1 MEDGVN
7 PQGNSTGALTLDQGA
22 ELMANL
28 VNPKTEEAANTKP
41 QADAAEPDQANE
53 RDETEQV
60 LENEQD
66 EAEPEGE
73 ADEPDAS
80 DSDDEPEVEEPEQPQ
95 KIRLKDGTEVTLEEV
110 NNGFMRD
117 ADYRQKTM
125 ALATE
130 KKEVA
135 GLRTDLTQKAQF
147 FEQNAEFAIQLAM
160 AHLPQQPD
168 QSLIQTDP
176 IGFLQQKAFYDQ
188 RIAELQQLHEAKQA
202 SEQQRIG
209 QENEARRERLVSEL
223 EAARSKMPELQ
234 DKAKY
239 QKFHAE
245 LKQAAQ
251 HYGFSDGDVDA
262 IEDHRLLLMAKD
274 AMAYRRLQAAKPKVQ
289 QKVQNVP
296 QVQKPGRRIEQ
307 NEAQSR
313 NVKEKWAKLSK
324 TGSLEAGG
332 ELLLELTKGR

>member
-1 MEDGVN
+1 MEDGVS
-7 PQGNSTGALTLDQGA
+7 PEGNSTGALTLDQGA

-28 VNPKTEEAANTKP
+28 VNPKTEEATNAKP
-41 QADAAEPDQANE
+41 QDDAAEPDQANE

-60 LENEQD
+60 LENDRVET
-66 EAEPEGE
+66 EPEG
-73 ADEPDAS
+73 DVDPDIS
-80 DSDDEPEVEEPEQPQ
+80 ESDDEPEVGEPEQPQ
-95 KIRLKDGTEVTLEEV
+95 KVRLNDGTEVTLEELKA
-110 NNGFMRD
+110 GYMKD

-125 ALATE
+125 ARAAE
-130 KKEVA
+130 KKETESRLA
-135 GLRTDLTQKAQF
+135 DLTQKAQY
-147 FEQNAEFAIQLAM
+147 FEQNAEFAIQMAL

-188 RIAELQQLHEAKQA
+188 RIAELQQLHEAKQVA
-202 SEQQRIG
+202 AQQRID

-223 EAARSKMPELQ
+223 DSARNKMPELQ

-251 HYGFSDGDVDA
+251 HYGFTDGDVDS
-262 IEDHRLLLMAKD
+262 IEDHRYLLLARD
-274 AMAYRRLQAAKPKVQ
+274 AMAYRRLMASKPKVQ